1 MYIILFLILA
11 KEGYAQNNS
20 TLRLLG
26 AGEEIKKHSCYLMT
40 PSSNLDKMASLGEEL
55 PGSRGQLTSALV
67 SRGYLQKS
75 L

>member
-40 PSSNLDKMASLGEEL
+40 PSSNLVGQNGITGRGAAWKQ
-55 PGSRGQLTSALV
+55 GSAHFSTR
-67 SRGYLQKS
+67 
-75 L
+75 